1 MAAAAYDMAALA
13 LKGPDTTLN
22 FPNFRFWLSGVE
34 SMGQHQSDRGFLSG
48 STPVLGVI
56 DRGFRFWGG
65 SELQLDQIWVVG
77 SSQRRGFNQWV
88 SAGVI
93 GVFLSL
99 CLRGRRQR
107 WESWDFF
114 IQRSHGHSW

>member
-13 LKGPDTTLN
+13 LKGPDMTLN

-34 SMGQHQSDRGFLSG
+34 SMGQHQCDRGFLSG

-56 DRGFRFWGG
+56 DQGFRFWGG
-65 SELQLDQIWVVG
+65 SKLQLDQICVVG

>member
-1 MAAAAYDMAALA
+1 MATAAYDVAALA

-34 SMGQHQSDRGFLSG
+34 SVGQRWCDRGFLNG

-56 DRGFRFWGG
+56 DRGFWFWGG

-77 SSQRRGFNQWV
+77 SSQHRGFNQWV

-93 GVFLSL
+93 GVFSV
-99 CLRGRRQR
+99 GQRRF
-107 WESWDFF
+107 WGLLIEGFDFG
-114 IQRSHGHSW
+114 GHCAGG